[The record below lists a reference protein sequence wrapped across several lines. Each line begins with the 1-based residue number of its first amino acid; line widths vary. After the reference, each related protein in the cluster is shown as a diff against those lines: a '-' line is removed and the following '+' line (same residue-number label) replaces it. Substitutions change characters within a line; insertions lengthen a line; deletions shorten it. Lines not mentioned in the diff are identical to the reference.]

1 MEKLIAEFEKNSQ
14 EVIRVQLREFRGHQ
28 LLDVRVFYHPE
39 EGGEV
44 RPSKKGI
51 SVTAELVPQI
61 RKAIEEGEKALRE
74 AGVLGGDTP
83 AN

>member
-1 MEKLIAEFEKNSQ
+1 MEKLITEFEKNSQ

-51 SVTAELVPQI
+51 SVSAELVPKI
-61 RKAIEEGEKALRE
+61 RAAIEEAEKALRE
-74 AGVLGGDTP
+74 AGVLDDDAP
-83 AN
+83 AE